1 MGIKRLQEQL
11 KNGTDLAAAQ
21 KLFEKLQQRVT
32 IKKQLPKAKR
42 RRLPSVGMALKS
54 GNVLKIQETL
64 LSTQIKR
71 LQEQLKNGTDLAAA
85 QKLFE
90 KLQQRVTITKQLPK
104 AKRRRLPSVGMA
116 LKSGNVLKIQETL
129 LSTQIKR

>member
-1 MGIKRLQEQL
+1 MG
-11 KNGTDLAAAQ
+11 LAAAQ
-21 KLFEKLQQRVT
+21 KLFEKLQQRIT

-104 AKRRRLPSVGMA
+104 SKRRRLPSVGMA
-116 LKSGNVLKIQETL
+116 LKSGNVLKIQET
-129 LSTQIKR
+129 

>member
-1 MGIKRLQEQL
+1 MGVLKIQETLLSTQIKRLQEQL

-64 LSTQIKR
+64 LSTQIKW

-90 KLQQRVTITKQLPK
+90 KLQQRITITKQLPK
-104 AKRRRLPSVGMA
+104 SKRRRLPSVG
-116 LKSGNVLKIQETL
+116 
-129 LSTQIKR
+129 